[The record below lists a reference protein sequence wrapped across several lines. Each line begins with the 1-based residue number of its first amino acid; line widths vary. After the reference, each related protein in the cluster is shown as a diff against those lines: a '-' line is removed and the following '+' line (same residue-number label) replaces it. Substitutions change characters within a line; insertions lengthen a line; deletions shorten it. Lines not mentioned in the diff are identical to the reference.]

1 MSIDPG
7 SIRFIEGRREV
18 MFFIADIVGMN
29 AVVGRK
35 KMDFMRAI
43 LMKIRAYL
51 RRERNKLAL
60 TFEERN

>member
-29 AVVGRK
+29 AVVGDRK
-35 KMDFMRAI
+35 WIYARHTDENSGIFA
-43 LMKIRAYL
+43 AG
-51 RRERNKLAL
+51 AQ
-60 TFEERN
+60 